1 MRSMPGV
8 IAGVACTSICGAGA
22 LAAYA
27 VRGPSSTLLAP
38 SVYRGSSS
46 QRAVALT
53 FDDGPSESTPALLD
67 LLEKLQV
74 TGTFFQCGANV
85 QRLPQIA
92 RQVVERG
99 HELGNHSHTHPRF
112 YFRSREFIGAELA
125 QAQDA
130 IRVVTGVL
138 PRLFRAPFGVRWPGM
153 GAAQRRLNLLGVMW
167 TVIGC
172 DWKLKAE
179 AIFKRVLTRTENGA
193 IIGLHDGREL
203 EARPNIGD
211 TIEAVKR
218 LIPALENQGYRFETV
233 SQLICP
239 RN

>member
-38 SVYRGSSS
+38 SVYRGSAS

-130 IRVVTGVL
+130 EGKPKPAL
-138 PRLFRAPFGVRWPGM
+138 QRL
-153 GAAQRRLNLLGVMW
+153 
-167 TVIGC
+167 
-172 DWKLKAE
+172 
-179 AIFKRVLTRTENGA
+179 
-193 IIGLHDGREL
+193 REL
-203 EARPNIGD
+203 REKHLR
-211 TIEAVKR
+211 
-218 LIPALENQGYRFETV
+218 
-233 SQLICP
+233 
-239 RN
+239 